1 MVSKMKG
8 YYACNY
14 SLPLGCVMICNVL
27 ELAGLTSHGPRP
39 DMWTPEA
46 FWQNN
51 TQHWM
56 RQPKLGCGTQMLTSV
71 HHHFLVHNMYIYIR
85 PVLGIS
91 PVWKSTKTSQNP
103 LVHFHPHSKSSV
115 LDTLYPSVS
124 NLSSDLTPT
133 PFPIIHRPQ

>member
-14 SLPLGCVMICNVL
+14 SLPLGCVTIHNVP

-51 TQHWM
+51 AQCRM

-71 HHHFLVHNMYIYIR
+71 RHHFLVHNVYIYIR

-91 PVWKSTKTSQNP
+91 PVWKSTKMSQNP
-103 LVHFHPHSKSSV
+103 IVCFRLHSEPTV
-115 LDTLYPSVS
+115 LDTPSPSV
-124 NLSSDLTPT
+124 SDLTPT
-133 PFPIIHRPQ
+133 LSPIICRPQ

>member
-46 FWQNN
+46 FWWNN
-51 TQHWM
+51 TQCWM

-71 HHHFLVHNMYIYIR
+71 HHHFLVYNVYIYIR

-103 LVHFHPHSKSSV
+103 IVHFRLHSEPTA
-115 LDTLYPSVS
+115 LDAPSLSIS
-124 NLSSDLTPT
+124 NLTPT
-133 PFPIIHRPQ
+133 LSPIIHRPQ

>member
-14 SLPLGCVMICNVL
+14 SLPLGCVMICNVP
-27 ELAGLTSHGPRP
+27 ELARLTSHGPRP

-51 TQHWM
+51 AQCRM
-56 RQPKLGCGTQMLTSV
+56 RQPKLGCGTQMLMSV
-71 HHHFLVHNMYIYIR
+71 HHHFLVHNVYIYIR

-103 LVHFHPHSKSSV
+103 IDCFHPHSEPSA
-115 LDTLYPSVS
+115 LDTLYLPVS
-124 NLSSDLTPT
+124 DLSSDLTLT
-133 PFPIIHRPQ
+133 LSPIIHRPQ

>member
-1 MVSKMKG
+1 
-8 YYACNY
+8 
-14 SLPLGCVMICNVL
+14 MICNIP
-27 ELAGLTSHGPRP
+27 ELARLTSHGPRP
-39 DMWTPEA
+39 DAWTLEA

-51 TQHWM
+51 AQCQM

-71 HHHFLVHNMYIYIR
+71 HHHFLVHNVYIYIR

-103 LVHFHPHSKSSV
+103 IVHFHPHSEPSA

-124 NLSSDLTPT
+124 DLSSNLTPT
-133 PFPIIHRPQ
+133 PSPIICRPQ